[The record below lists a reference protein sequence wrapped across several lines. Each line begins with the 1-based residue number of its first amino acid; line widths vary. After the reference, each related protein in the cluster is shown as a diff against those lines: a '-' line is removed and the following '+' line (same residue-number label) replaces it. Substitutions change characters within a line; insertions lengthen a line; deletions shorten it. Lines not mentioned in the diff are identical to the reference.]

1 MADKDKQEINSEL
14 DKQKELVYLNHETL
28 YISDALLDLVG
39 GYLGRRRGIIADNI
53 TMSAIVSGIAE
64 FNRHIAVMLAT
75 LNIQVKEIITQEQLN
90 QAKEIITLEH
100 QYAKPNRR
108 RYKAR
113 SRKIKDGPYSTGGS
127 SSLSSNPDLR
137 SS

>member
-1 MADKDKQEINSEL
+1 MDEDKQEINSEL

-90 QAKEIITLEH
+90 QAREIITLEN
-100 QYAKPNRR
+100 QYAKPNQRR
-108 RYKAR
+108 KQTR
-113 SRKIKDGPYSTGGS
+113 SRKVKDGPGSTGGS
-127 SSLSSNPDLR
+127 SSLSSNPNLR